1 MNDDNR
7 PEEQASH
14 SLSQEESG
22 SLQQSQQ
29 PQSPYHA
36 LHAKAQP
43 KQEPLETQETR
54 RLGQV
59 DYSSESQDQAQ
70 ASSQPNQP
78 SQAESGSQYEPE
90 SAYRSLKSLVQPQQQ
105 SSTQPPQ
112 SQTYPQ
118 PYGEQS
124 WAQPVQQ
131 YQTQLPVSQQYQGQ
145 PYSPQGQSYQQP
157 QMQTY
162 QPYQSQVGYQQS
174 QYRPYQAQY
183 QQPQY
188 QQTGQYPSQPY
199 QQPQYQAYQYPSYPL
214 QLSGAQ
220 PQPQYQSQSQPRYR
234 AQPFSQ
240 FARPAF
246 TSYFHQPNPTWQAAM
261 YGWLGEVRKRF
272 SNIGY
277 ALDLVVLVWYAL
289 VSVIGEVTRQFVDP
303 AKLPMWAE
311 FLLSNG
317 PLYAIAIPLS
327 LLVFRTIPKVKRKTS
342 NMGVGMF
349 LALMAISFPLAD
361 IGNIIGNIL
370 SGLLS
375 NDQAQSSISELLEGL
390 DPISLL
396 LFTVIIG
403 PIFEEWLFRR
413 LLIDRMQQYGE
424 KTAILVSAFAFGL
437 FHGNLFQFF
446 YAFGFGLLLAYAYV
460 RTGKLRYTIAMHM
473 TFNFFGGFLPQM
485 TFLAMDKSTLNA
497 VNRNASA
504 GIANAF
510 ATGHGAQVMPLLI
523 FLVFRAVMFITGIVV
538 AIVERKKLVFYRAP
552 EELPAGTRAKTVL
565 GNPGVIIFIV
575 LCALLMI
582 AALFNV

>member
-1 MNDDNR
+1 
-7 PEEQASH
+7 
-14 SLSQEESG
+14 
-22 SLQQSQQ
+22 
-29 PQSPYHA
+29 
-36 LHAKAQP
+36 
-43 KQEPLETQETR
+43 
-54 RLGQV
+54 
-59 DYSSESQDQAQ
+59 
-70 ASSQPNQP
+70 
-78 SQAESGSQYEPE
+78 
-90 SAYRSLKSLVQPQQQ
+90 
-105 SSTQPPQ
+105 
-112 SQTYPQ
+112 
-118 PYGEQS
+118 
-124 WAQPVQQ
+124 
-131 YQTQLPVSQQYQGQ
+131 
-145 PYSPQGQSYQQP
+145 
-157 QMQTY
+157 
-162 QPYQSQVGYQQS
+162 
-174 QYRPYQAQY
+174 
-183 QQPQY
+183 
-188 QQTGQYPSQPY
+188 
-199 QQPQYQAYQYPSYPL
+199 
-214 QLSGAQ
+214 
-220 PQPQYQSQSQPRYR
+220 
-234 AQPFSQ
+234 
-240 FARPAF
+240 
-246 TSYFHQPNPTWQAAM
+246 M

-375 NDQAQSSISELLEGL
+375 NNQAQSSINELIENL

-424 KTAILVSAFAFGL
+424 KMAILVSAFAFGL

-473 TFNFFGGFLPQM
+473 TFNFFGGFLPQVLLLPM
-485 TFLAMDKSTLNA
+485 SKSVRSAVDADIVSGMKHAFAVGHGGEVTPFLAY
-497 VNRNASA
+497 
-504 GIANAF
+504 
-510 ATGHGAQVMPLLI
+510 
-523 FLVFRAVMFITGIVV
+523 LVFDGVMFVLGIVI

-552 EELPAGTRAKTVL
+552 EELPRGTRAKTVL
-565 GNPGVIIFIV
+565 ANPGVIIFIIMSV
-575 LCALLMI
+575 LLMI
-582 AALFNV
+582 AALFNA